1 MRAVPAPFGGAC
13 DAMPYTRASTM
24 VDLDDLLVKTSRT
37 FALAIPPLDGETRRA
52 MTLGYLLL
60 RISDTFEDAAV
71 WPRERRVAALFRFA
85 DMVTDL
91 LEGPPA
97 VDDGSVAAQV
107 ETWLADPP
115 TTHDGYL
122 ELLQA
127 TGGVLDAYANL
138 GPAARN
144 VIGVHVRRTTLGMAY
159 FVKRADQDGEFRLT
173 GITELR
179 DYCYVVAG
187 IVGEMMT
194 EVLLL
199 GAPLE
204 PIAEALRRR
213 GPAYGEGLQL
223 VNVLKDSATDADEGR
238 TFVSSAQDR
247 AKAFE
252 IARQDLRLGGE
263 YVNLL
268 QNAGAPRNY
277 QVATAIPV
285 RLALRALDRVD
296 ESGPGAKVTRPEVAA
311 LIAAIRSDV
320 AAGRPV
326 VEAALS

>member
-1 MRAVPAPFGGAC
+1 MA
-13 DAMPYTRASTM
+13 DIH
-24 VDLDDLLVKTSRT
+24 DLLVKTSRT
-37 FALAIPPLDGETRRA
+37 FAPAIAELDGETRRA

-71 WPRERRVAALFRFA
+71 WDREQRVAALFRYA
-85 DMVTDL
+85 DMVTALID
-91 LEGPPA
+91 GPTA
-97 VDDGSVAAQV
+97 AGDGAVAAQV
-107 ETWLADPP
+107 RSWLADPP
-115 TTHDGYL
+115 TAHEGYL

-127 TGGVLDAYANL
+127 TEEVLDIYARLN
-138 GPAARN
+138 PAARFA
-144 VIGVHVRRTTLGMAY
+144 VGVHVRRTTLGMAY
-159 FVKRADQDGEFRLT
+159 FVKRADSSGEFRLN

-199 GAPLE
+199 GASLE

-238 TFVSSAQDR
+238 TFVSSARDR
-247 AKAFE
+247 EKAFAV
-252 IARQDLRLGGE
+252 ARQGLVLGGE

-268 QNAGAPRNY
+268 QSFGAPPNY
-277 QVATAIPV
+277 QRATALPV
-285 RLALRALDRVD
+285 RLALAALDRV
-296 ESGPGAKVTRPEVAA
+296 EAQGPGSKVTRAEVAEV
-311 LIAAIRSDV
+311 IASIRDDV
-320 AAGRPV
+320 EAGRPV
-326 VEAALS
+326 VRAALP

>member
-1 MRAVPAPFGGAC
+1 MADIG
-13 DAMPYTRASTM
+13 
-24 VDLDDLLVKTSRT
+24 DLLIKTSRT
-37 FALAIPPLDGETRRA
+37 FALAIPQLEAETRRA

-71 WPRERRVAALFRFA
+71 WNRQQRVDALMRFA

-91 LEGPPA
+91 IDGPTSAKGGAPA
-97 VDDGSVAAQV
+97 SQV
-107 ETWLADPP
+107 ESWLAEPP
-115 TTHDGYL
+115 TTHEGYL
-122 ELLQA
+122 ELLRE
-127 TGGVLDAYANL
+127 TENVLADYANL
-138 GPAARN
+138 DPAARH

-159 FVKRADQDGEFRLT
+159 FVKRADSSGEFRLN
-173 GITELR
+173 GVTELR

-199 GAPLE
+199 GASLE

-238 TFVSSAQDR
+238 TFVSSARDR
-247 AKAFE
+247 ERAFE
-252 IARQDLRLGGE
+252 IAREDLMLGGE

-268 QNAGAPRNY
+268 QSVGAPREY
-277 QVATAIPV
+277 QRATALPV
-285 RLALRALDRVD
+285 RLALAALDRVA
-296 ESGPGAKVTRPEVAA
+296 EQGPGSKVTRAEVAA
-311 LIAAIRSDV
+311 TIAAIRADV
-320 AAGRPV
+320 DAGRPV
-326 VEAALS
+326 VEAAVR